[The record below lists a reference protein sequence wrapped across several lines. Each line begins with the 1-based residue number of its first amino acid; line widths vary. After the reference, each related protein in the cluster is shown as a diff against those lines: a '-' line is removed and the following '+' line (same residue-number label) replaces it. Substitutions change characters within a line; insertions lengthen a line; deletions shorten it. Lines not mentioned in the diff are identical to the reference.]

1 MSQKYYDETVLKSS
15 TVNGKDW
22 LHKYLHPPGNKGTS
36 YNGYPDK
43 SVTPCVHAEYR
54 LSYEGFKPLP
64 ANTTFSANTMVVLT
78 GPGILYPA
86 FVPSTLGGATD
97 PGFYALYNN
106 TQLTEANIVSNFG
119 RARTSYNSV
128 TAQLD
133 STGFN
138 NAGMIYHAQFYP
150 TTYLLT
156 VDELVAKFES
166 KRFRSRHFDKSRL
179 SALQSDRESFE
190 LVGGKPVPS
199 PKSVNIDVKCFQV
212 VKLGTQPRSPTD
224 ITMLSP
230 KSYTA
235 RATEGLFSVYQCM
248 EDTNRFKAVQQ
259 YNFTDGFAPPK
270 LLRCIYE
277 ITIDGVVYLE
287 PFYDGPI
294 APGGQN
300 FAYDVEW
307 SDWSWSYTAYVGLSP
322 STTASGS
329 PQINFKHVMGVEIAP
344 IVGSVLNTQ
353 TLNPSM
359 YDPLALETA
368 AIITQ
373 SRNDGMPS
381 SFNSMG
387 TLGAVASSLITDVA
401 SSALAGALNR
411 GDKSDAKDTEKAL
424 ETAGETPQTSNA
436 IANAE
441 MTNTGVNACPPP
453 VRPRSLMGINM
464 RPRPRQRQRSRS
476 RQPSMSK
483 EIQRLTSMV
492 SRMMSRPRSQSN
504 RRNRTRS
511 GSRTRGH
518 SRSSSKSRKVTF
530 ARRRK

>member
-54 LSYEGFKPLP
+54 LSYEGFSPLP
-64 ANTTFSANTMVVLT
+64 ANNTFSANTMVVLT

-86 FVPSTLGGATD
+86 YVPSNLSGASD
-97 PGFYALYNN
+97 PGFFALYNN

-156 VDELVAKFES
+156 VEELVSKIDT
-166 KRFRSRHFDKSRL
+166 KRFRSKYFDKSRL
-179 SALQSDRESFE
+179 TALQCDREGFE

-212 VKLGTQPRSPTD
+212 VKLGSLPKSPTD

-277 ITIDGVVYLE
+277 ITIGGIVYLE
-287 PFYDGPI
+287 PFFDGPI
-294 APGGQN
+294 APDAQN

-322 STTASGS
+322 STTASGA

-344 IVGSVLNTQ
+344 VVGSVLNTQ
-353 TLNPSM
+353 TLNPAM

-381 SFNSMG
+381 SFNLLG
-387 TLGAVASSLITDVA
+387 TAGSVVGSILTNVATDAMA
-401 SSALAGALNR
+401 SALNR
-411 GDKSDAKDTEKAL
+411 GDKGASKDTEKAL
-424 ETAGETPQTSNA
+424 ETAGETPETEKA

-441 MTNTGVNACPPP
+441 MTNTGANACPSPA
-453 VRPRSLMGINM
+453 
-464 RPRPRQRQRSRS
+464 RPRPRMSMNQRFGSYQRQRSRT
-476 RQPSMSK
+476 RQPSVNK
-483 EIQRLTSMV
+483 ELQRLTSML
-492 SRMMSRPRSQSN
+492 SRMMSKPRSQS
-504 RRNRTRS
+504 RRRSRTRS
-511 GSRTRGH
+511 GSRPRSH
-518 SRSSSKSRKVTF
+518 SRGNSKTRKVTF
-530 ARRRK
+530 AKRRK